1 MKFLFLFLFPLFVH
15 GQDPWKNVYS
25 EKAWAERDTWQKS
38 QEIIRN
44 LNLKAGS
51 NVADIGCHEGYMTIK
66 LSAVVGLKGKVF
78 AVDID
83 QTKLD
88 KLQTHLTQRKIN
100 NVALVKGSED
110 DPKLPV
116 NSLDAVV
123 ILDTY
128 HEMDDHDEI
137 LQHIKS
143 ALKPGGRLVICEP
156 IADERKD
163 KPRATQEDRHELG
176 MQYALADLTKAGFKI
191 LLKNEN
197 FVDRTKIKGDRMW
210 LVTAQKE

>member
-1 MKFLFLFLFPLFVH
+1 MKFLLILFLLFVY

-83 QTKLD
+83 QPKLD
-88 KLQTHLTQRKIN
+88 KLLVHLTQRKIN
-100 NVALVKGSED
+100 NVTLVKGEED

>member
-1 MKFLFLFLFPLFVH
+1 MKFLLILFPLFVY

-83 QTKLD
+83 QPKLD
-88 KLQTHLTQRKIN
+88 KLLVHLTQRKIN
-100 NVALVKGSED
+100 NVTLVKGEED

>member
-1 MKFLFLFLFPLFVH
+1 MKFLLILFPLFVY